1 LKAIENIKEETD
13 SKLFSIF
20 AFITPKNFMRIQFL
34 RSVAIAALA
43 VFVIACATKKEEG
56 SAESTEQSAEQKE
69 WKEMDDF
76 HMLMAESFHPYKDS
90 ANLAPAKA
98 SATTLASAAEKW
110 AGSTLPEKVNNDD
123 MKSKLASL
131 KEGTAALVQ
140 MISGGDDKA
149 IGEQLTKVH
158 DLFHAIQ
165 ETWYGAA
172 GADHH
177 DHH

>member
-1 LKAIENIKEETD
+1 
-13 SKLFSIF
+13 
-20 AFITPKNFMRIQFL
+20 MRIQFL
-34 RSVAIAALA
+34 RNVAIAVLA
-43 VFVIACATKKEEG
+43 IFVTACATKKEEG
-56 SAESTEQSAEQKE
+56 STESAEQAAEQKE

-76 HMLMAESFHPYKDS
+76 HMLMAESFHPFKDS

-98 SATTLASAAEKW
+98 GAATMASAAEQW

-131 KEGTAALVQ
+131 KEGTASLVQ
-140 MISGGDDKA
+140 TINGGDDKA

-165 ETWYGAA
+165 ETWYGA

>member
-1 LKAIENIKEETD
+1 
-13 SKLFSIF
+13 
-20 AFITPKNFMRIQFL
+20 MRIQIL
-34 RSVAIAALA
+34 RNVAIAAL
-43 VFVIACATKKEEG
+43 VIFMIACATKKEEG
-56 SAESTEQSAEQKE
+56 NAETTEQTAEQKE
-69 WKEMDDF
+69 WKEMDEF
-76 HMLMAESFHPYKDS
+76 HMLMAESFHPFKDS

-98 SATTLASAAEKW
+98 GAATLASAADKW
-110 AGSTLPEKVNNDD
+110 AGSKLPEKVDNDD

-131 KEGTAALVQ
+131 KEGTASLVQ
-140 MISGGDDKA
+140 TISGGDDKL

-177 DHH
+177 EHH

>member
-1 LKAIENIKEETD
+1 
-13 SKLFSIF
+13 
-20 AFITPKNFMRIQFL
+20 MRIQFL
-34 RSVAIAALA
+34 RNVAIAALA
-43 VFVIACATKKEEG
+43 IFVIACAAKKEEG
-56 SAESTEQSAEQKE
+56 SAESAEQAAEQKE

-76 HMLMAESFHPYKDS
+76 HMLMAESFHPFKDS

-98 SATTLASAAEKW
+98 GAATMASAAEKW

-131 KEGTAALVQ
+131 NEGNASLVQ
-140 MISGGDDKA
+140 TINAGDDKA

-165 ETWYGAA
+165 ETWYGA

-177 DHH
+177 DQH

>member
-1 LKAIENIKEETD
+1 
-13 SKLFSIF
+13 
-20 AFITPKNFMRIQFL
+20 MRIQSL
-34 RSVAIAALA
+34 RNVLIATLA
-43 VFVIACATKKEEG
+43 CFVIACATKKEEAN
-56 SAESTEQSAEQKE
+56 SESDKQTADEKE

-76 HMLMAESFHPYKDS
+76 HMLMAESFHPFKDS
-90 ANLAPAKA
+90 ANLAPAKESA
-98 SATTLASAAEKW
+98 STLASAAEKW

-123 MKSKLASL
+123 MKSKLAAL
-131 KEGTAALVQ
+131 KEGTASLAQ

-149 IGEQLTKVH
+149 IGDQLTKVH

-172 GADHH
+172 GAEHH

>member
-1 LKAIENIKEETD
+1 
-13 SKLFSIF
+13 
-20 AFITPKNFMRIQFL
+20 MRIQFL
-34 RSVAIAALA
+34 RNVAIAALA
-43 VFVIACATKKEEG
+43 IFAIACATKKEEG
-56 SAESTEQSAEQKE
+56 STESTEQAAEQKE

-76 HMLMAESFHPYKDS
+76 HMLMAESFHPFKDS
-90 ANLAPAKA
+90 ANLEPAKA
-98 SATTLASAAEKW
+98 GATTMASAAAQW
-110 AGSTLPEKVNNDD
+110 ATSTFPEKVNNDD

-131 KEGTAALVQ
+131 KEGTASLVQ
-140 MISGGDDKA
+140 TINGGDDKA

-165 ETWYGAA
+165 ETWYGA